1 MDDHYPNQS
10 DRLNQYI
17 DRLEFLLTQLETLL
31 QPGLTLT
38 EKLEIID
45 AVGRLAIR
53 LNSLLRTQKH
63 LAFMIYEVEDRLKKR
78 ELQEQRILWQSNR

>member
-10 DRLNQYI
+10 ERLNQYI